1 MVVYYNDEASV
12 KNGYIYIYI
21 YIYIFVYIYHK
32 IKNVLKYQNISIN
45 YSKVITHSDY
55 FSLLLTLM
63 LSNKIFT

>member
-1 MVVYYNDEASV
+1 MLVYYNDEASV
-12 KNGYIYIYI
+12 KNAYI

-32 IKNVLKYQNISIN
+32 IKNVLKYQDISIH